1 MRAQWYRSHI
11 FIIPKY
17 ILIISSS
24 EEFFNNL
31 CFSVLL
37 YIAIIEN
44 LKNAEMHKI
53 EKILMISQPRSNHQ
67 EQLFPL

>member
-31 CFSVLL
+31 CFSILL
-37 YIAIIEN
+37 YIVIVEN
-44 LKNAEMHKI
+44 LKKCRNV
-53 EKILMISQPRSNHQ
+53 
-67 EQLFPL
+67 